1 MENKI
6 SERSSEAAK
15 NEFYGECL
23 ARFAKASD
31 YKEYIELSKKF
42 KLLGNYKEALEYSR
56 RCEKAAWA
64 PAYKEVTEKIQ
75 IADNMTFEGFSDA
88 AAVMESISEYKD
100 AREMARIYK
109 LKAQASAYTEAM
121 AIFEDSESGI
131 DKWERGVY
139 LLSKIKSYKNSRDL
153 YDRYFGHYAQKRYE
167 QATEIMKRAG
177 THAEYMMACELFLKI
192 SEYSDSAKMAEMAKK
207 NAQKYRVSPRQTKK
221 VERANKE
228 KSQNTE
234 KVKTK
239 REKNNAKGGGVENE
253 IIKRESIWTYLN
265 KKRLAGVIAC
275 LVISILGIWGSII
288 FRPQNR
294 ELSEFL
300 RVNAYKIRGVC
311 IMASVVSLIVGGNL
325 FVKMMTPK
333 LKEMIR
339 ARAIELIKSIA
350 GPVAKF
356 LDKMLSVF
364 GVNTGKASGQKDEKS
379 FVYTPEAREKK
390 QKKLKNSAKWEEQE
404 NNAEK
409 VRFIFIDYMIAKI
422 RDGFVMRHNHT
433 PSEIKGS
440 MDNIDTDEELLFDTY
455 NKARYAGTLSLD
467 EIDNGTV
474 EMLKSAGK
482 KK

>member
-1 MENKI
+1 MENRI
-6 SERSSEAAK
+6 NERSSEAAK

-23 ARFAKASD
+23 QKFAKAAD
-31 YKEYIELSKKF
+31 YREYIELSKNF
-42 KLLGNYKEALEYSR
+42 KALGNYKEALEYSR

-64 PAYKEVTEKIQ
+64 PAYKETVEKIQ
-75 IADNMTFEGFSDA
+75 IAENMTFEGFSDA

-100 AREMARIYK
+100 SREMARIYRV
-109 LKAQASAYTEAM
+109 KAQAVAYAEAM
-121 AIFEDSESGI
+121 AIFENSESSI

-153 YDRYFGHYAQKRYE
+153 YDRYYGHYAQKRYE
-167 QATEIMKRAG
+167 QAELIMKRAG
-177 THAEYMMACELFLKI
+177 TRAEYMLAHELFSKI
-192 SEYSDSAKMAEMAKK
+192 AEYSDAAKMADVAKK
-207 NAQKYRVSPRQTKK
+207 NAQKYKVSPSQAKKAQKPNNDGDAKK
-221 VERANKE
+221 VRVNKE
-228 KSQNTE
+228 KS
-234 KVKTK
+234 TK
-239 REKNNAKGGGVENE
+239 KQSGVESE
-253 IIKRESIWTYLN
+253 IVKRESVWTYLN
-265 KKRLAGVIAC
+265 KKKLCGVIVC
-275 LVISILGIWGSII
+275 LVLSLAGIWGSII

-311 IMASVVSLIVGGNL
+311 IIVAVASLIIGGNL

-339 ARAIELIKSIA
+339 ARAIEFIKSIA
-350 GPVAKF
+350 GPVAKL
-356 LDKMLSVF
+356 LDKMLSVL
-364 GVNTGKASGQKDEKS
+364 GLNVGKANGQKDEKS

-404 NNAEK
+404 DNAQR

-422 RDGFVMRHNHT
+422 REGFVMRYNHT
-433 PSEIKGS
+433 PTEIKGDL
-440 MDNIDTDEELLFDTY
+440 DNIDENEELLFEAY
-455 NKARYAGTLSLD
+455 NKARYAGALSLD

-474 EMLKSAGK
+474 ELLKTAGK

>member
-1 MENKI
+1 MENRI
-6 SERSSEAAK
+6 NERSSEAAK

-23 ARFAKASD
+23 ARFAKVSN
-31 YKEYIELSKKF
+31 YKEYIELSRDF
-42 KLLGNYKEALEYSR
+42 KLLGNYKEALDYSR

-64 PAYKEVTEKIQ
+64 PAYKETSEKIQ
-75 IADNMTFEGFSDA
+75 IAENMTFEGYSDA

-100 AREMARIYK
+100 AREMARIYRV
-109 LKAQASAYTEAM
+109 KAQVVAYNEAM
-121 AIFEDSESGI
+121 AIFEESESSI

-153 YDRYFGHYAQKRYE
+153 YDRYYGHYAQKRYE

-177 THAEYMMACELFLKI
+177 THAEYMLARELFLKI
-192 SEYSDSAKMAEMAKK
+192 AEYSDSAKMAEMCKK
-207 NAQKYRVSPRQTKK
+207 NAQKYRVSPRQQK
-221 VERANKE
+221 AQKE
-228 KSQNTE
+228 NSEKNQNSQR
-234 KVKTK
+234 VKNK
-239 REKNNAKGGGVENE
+239 REKNNKNRSGVENE
-253 IIKRESIWTYLN
+253 IIKRESIWVYLN
-265 KKRLAGVIAC
+265 KKKLAGVIVCFA
-275 LVISILGIWGSII
+275 LTIVGIWGSII

-311 IMASVVSLIVGGNL
+311 IMVAIASLIIGGNL

-339 ARAIELIKSIA
+339 ARAIEILKSIA

-364 GVNTGKASGQKDEKS
+364 GLNTSRAGGQKDEKS
-379 FVYTPEAREKK
+379 FVYTPENKEKK
-390 QKKLKNSAKWEEQE
+390 QKKLKNSAKWEDQQ

-422 RDGFVMRHNHT
+422 REGFVMKHNNT
-433 PSEIKGS
+433 PIEIKVN
-440 MDNIDTDEELLFDTY
+440 MECIDENEALLFDTY
-455 NKARYAGTLSLD
+455 NKARYAGKLSLD

-474 EMLKSAGK
+474 EILKTAGK

>member
-1 MENKI
+1 MENRI
-6 SERSSEAAK
+6 NERSSEAAK

-23 ARFAKASD
+23 AKFAKVSN
-31 YKEYIELSKKF
+31 YKEYIELSKDF
-42 KLLGNYKEALEYSR
+42 KLLGNYKEALEDSR

-64 PAYKEVTEKIQ
+64 PAYKEATEKIQ
-75 IADNMTFEGFSDA
+75 IAENMTFEGFSDA

-109 LKAQASAYTEAM
+109 VKAQAYAYTEAM

-153 YDRYFGHYAQKRYE
+153 YDRYYGHYAQKRYE

-177 THAEYMMACELFLKI
+177 THAEYMLAQELFLKI
-192 SEYSDSAKMAEMAKK
+192 SEYSDAAKMAEMCKK
-207 NAQKYRVSPRQTKK
+207 SAQKYKVSPRQTQKA
-221 VERANKE
+221 EGANKE

-239 REKNNAKGGGVENE
+239 REKSNAKGSGVENE
-253 IIKRESIWTYLN
+253 IIKRESVWTYLN
-265 KKRLAGVIAC
+265 KKKLCGVIVCFVLSA
-275 LVISILGIWGSII
+275 IGIWGSII

-294 ELSEFL
+294 ELSEFF

-311 IMASVVSLIVGGNL
+311 IMVTVASIIIGGNL

-339 ARAIELIKSIA
+339 ARAIELLKSIA

-364 GVNTGKASGQKDEKS
+364 GVNTGKSSGQKDEKS
-379 FVYTPEAREKK
+379 FIYTPESREKK

-404 NNAEK
+404 NNAER

-422 RDGFVMRHNHT
+422 REGFVMKHNHT
-433 PSEIKGS
+433 PSEIKGK
-440 MDNIDTDEELLFDTY
+440 MENADESEFLLFDTY
-455 NKARYAGTLSLD
+455 NKARYAGKLSLD
-467 EIDNGTV
+467 EIDNETV
-474 EMLKSAGK
+474 ELLKSAGK